1 MRNFKVEDIVF
12 LRDETSRNKWPM
24 GRVIVIQ
31 EVNNGFVWG
40 VNITVGTNASFG
52 TRILERPCVN
62 NTCVAS

>member
-31 EVNNGFVWG
+31 EGNHSFVWD
-40 VNITVGTNASFG
+40 VNIIVGTNASFG
-52 TRILERPCVN
+52 TQILERPCAN
-62 NTCVAS
+62 NTFVAS

>member
-40 VNITVGTNASFG
+40 VNIIVGTNASFR